1 MTDFLKQL
9 PTVTTASL
17 TVLLVASLIL
27 AEPWL
32 SAVVGILLGLEV
44 GKRLNPTGAII
55 SLRNRTYYRDDVV
68 QNLIDT
74 ELTLQRIFRPNGSR
88 GPDQSEDTE
97 R

>member
-1 MTDFLKQL
+1 MTTLKQL
-9 PTVTTASL
+9 PTFTTIML
-17 TVLLVASLIL
+17 TILLVASLIL

-32 SAVVGILLGLEV
+32 SAIVGILLGLEV

-55 SLRNRTYYRDDVV
+55 SLRNRTYYRDDVT
-68 QNLIDT
+68 QDLIDT

-88 GPDQSEDTE
+88 DPDQSEDTK

>member
-1 MTDFLKQL
+1 MTTLKQL
-9 PTVTTASL
+9 PTFTTIML
-17 TVLLVASLIL
+17 TILLVASLIL

-32 SAVVGILLGLEV
+32 SAIVGILLGLEV
-44 GKRLNPTGAII
+44 GKRLHPKGGIVT
-55 SLRNRTYYRDDVV
+55 LRGETYYRDDAV

-88 GPDQSEDTE
+88 DPGQSEDTE